1 MVYADLHVH
10 TTRSDGSLTL
20 ATLPAAARKA
30 GVAAVA
36 ITDHDRL
43 HPAIDPPVD
52 EIDGITVI
60 SGIELR
66 VETPA
71 GQRVDLLGYGAR
83 ATPELTAE
91 LDRIQRDRI
100 ERGRAMIERCE
111 ERLGVDLDL
120 SVEEG
125 FGRPHLAR
133 AIDAH
138 PGTEL
143 SYREAFDELIGNDGP
158 CFVARDVTPLEE
170 GRQLLDDACGLV
182 GLAHPLRYDDP
193 EAALALTAALDAVER
208 FYPYGRTVDT
218 TPVDRAIHE
227 YDLIPTGGS
236 DAHEMDIG
244 RAGLDREAFQRV
256 AGAIEAELTN

>member
-20 ATLPAAARKA
+20 ETLPAVAREA
-30 GVAAVA
+30 GISVVA

-43 HPAIDPPVD
+43 HPDIETPVD
-52 EIDGITVI
+52 VIDDITVV

-66 VETPA
+66 VETPG

-83 ATPELTAE
+83 GTSELTTE

-100 ERGRAMIERCE
+100 GRGRAMVERCE
-111 ERLGVDLDL
+111 DRLGVDLDL

-138 PGTEL
+138 LETGL
-143 SYREAFDELIGNDGP
+143 SYEGAFRELIGNDGP
-158 CFVARDVTPLEE
+158 CFVARDVTTFQK

-182 GLAHPLRYDDP
+182 GLAHPLRYDDLD
-193 EAALALTAALDAVER
+193 AALSLTAELDAVER
-208 FYPYGRTVDT
+208 FYPYGRPVDT
-218 TPVDRAIHE
+218 EPVDRVIREH
-227 YDLIPTGGS
+227 DLVPTGGT
-236 DAHEMDIG
+236 DAHDTELG
-244 RAGLDREAFQRV
+244 RAGLDEAGYRPI
-256 AGAIEAELTN
+256 AAALGPNEG